1 MEIRR
6 FVPGEEAAL
15 SRLAARTL
23 LEYNSKHTAPEEE
36 PWIPLLV
43 EKYRPEAILGFSETG
58 HTYVLCDGDTLL
70 GMGGVR
76 KTGED
81 ECLIYGLFLTPEA
94 IGKGYGTM
102 LFHALEADEL
112 YTQCSRAWL
121 IPTTAALGFYE
132 KMGYTYMDGYR
143 VRRKDDGLFYMEKHL
158 E

>member
-58 HTYVLCDGDTLL
+58 HTYVLCDGEALL

-81 ECLIYGLFLTPEA
+81 ECLIYGLFLTPE
-94 IGKGYGTM
+94 GYNLVG
-102 LFHALEADEL
+102 
-112 YTQCSRAWL
+112 R
-121 IPTTAALGFYE
+121 
-132 KMGYTYMDGYR
+132 
-143 VRRKDDGLFYMEKHL
+143 
-158 E
+158 

>member
-58 HTYVLCDGDTLL
+58 HTYVLCDGEALL

-94 IGKGYGTM
+94 IGKGYGR
-102 LFHALEADEL
+102 HAF
-112 YTQCSRAWL
+112 SRAGSRRAVHAVQPRMAHPHHGGAWL
-121 IPTTAALGFYE
+121 L
-132 KMGYTYMDGYR
+132 
-143 VRRKDDGLFYMEKHL
+143 
-158 E
+158 

>member
-58 HTYVLCDGDTLL
+58 HTYVLCDGEVLL

-81 ECLIYGLFLTPEA
+81 ECLIYGLFLTPET
-94 IGKGYGTM
+94 IGKGYGAM
-102 LFHALEADEL
+102 LFHAAAPGSSPPRRRLAFMK
-112 YTQCSRAWL
+112 RWA
-121 IPTTAALGFYE
+121 TTIWTATASAGRTT
-132 KMGYTYMDGYR
+132 GSSIWR
-143 VRRKDDGLFYMEKHL
+143 SI
-158 E
+158 

>member
-58 HTYVLCDGDTLL
+58 HTYVLCDGEALL

-76 KTGED
+76 PRPARTS
-81 ECLIYGLFLTPEA
+81 A
-94 IGKGYGTM
+94 
-102 LFHALEADEL
+102 
-112 YTQCSRAWL
+112 
-121 IPTTAALGFYE
+121 
-132 KMGYTYMDGYR
+132 
-143 VRRKDDGLFYMEKHL
+143 
-158 E
+158 